1 MVNAFFTRFICSFA
15 ALVLSGAAIA
25 APAKPAA
32 APAPAKPV
40 ASGPQVLL
48 KTSAGDITLE
58 LDAEKAPKTVAN
70 FLGYVKSGHYNGT
83 IFHRVIGSFMIQGGG
98 FDAKM
103 NEKSTEAP
111 IQNEAANGLKNAPYT
126 IAMARTSAPHSATA
140 QFFINV
146 ADNAMLNYPSRDG
159 WGYAVFGKVISGT
172 DVVDKIKAV
181 RTGRSGGHSDVPL
194 EPVTIITA
202 TVIKS

>member
-1 MVNAFFTRFICSFA
+1 MVNTLFTRFITTVA
-15 ALVLSGAAIA
+15 ALVLSGAAMA

-32 APAPAKPV
+32 APAPAKAV
-40 ASGPQVLL
+40 ATSPQVLL
-48 KTSAGDITLE
+48 KTSAGDIVLE
-58 LDAEKAPKTVAN
+58 LNAEKAPVTVAN

-98 FDAKM
+98 YDAQM
-103 NEKSTEAP
+103 NEKSTGAP
-111 IQNEAANGLKNAPYT
+111 IQNEGLNGLKNLPYT
-126 IAMARTSAPHSATA
+126 IAMARMSAPHSATA

-146 ADNAMLNYPSRDG
+146 ADNAMLNPPGRDG